1 MLILERNDS
10 FMPKNEYTFLR
21 KLNSKNRSFC
31 LYFKNI
37 PFFSYVAEN
46 YFSATCWAI
55 QIVLCLKKIESWM
68 KRKGFMPAF
77 EDNLFFWH
85 VVEKYFSLTCWAIYT
100 FLFYQNWHFFSSP
113 KKRCSKLPC
122 KNFNTKKHWHFF
134 CLLLYLVCLTDC
146 TKFLKY
152 LFLFLKILNL
162 GA

>member
-1 MLILERNDS
+1 MLFVYALTRGNMCSSLSEMIVSCLRTSIRFCGSWTQKTEVFACISRIS
-10 FMPKNEYTFLR
+10 LFFL
-21 KLNSKNRSFC
+21 
-31 LYFKNI
+31 
-37 PFFSYVAEN
+37 YVAEN

-113 KKRCSKLPC
+113 KKKVFETSL
-122 KNFNTKKHWHFF
+122 
-134 CLLLYLVCLTDC
+134 
-146 TKFLKY
+146 
-152 LFLFLKILNL
+152 
-162 GA
+162 